1 MSGTG
6 AGRWRLAKSNG
17 RVSITWRTTPPLS
30 LVRRAVAYLPNSTL
44 FPCNVERDNHQ
55 PSENDEEAASEPS
68 SHENHYQDIRYDPKR
83 SEQIAESILDLSQR
97 LTENIISQ
105 SSKKFEIVS
114 PISIASALQLALLGA
129 NGMTFSEMM
138 DLWVD
143 FWILWAFW
151 WHSA

>member
-1 MSGTG
+1 M
-6 AGRWRLAKSNG
+6 
-17 RVSITWRTTPPLS
+17 
-30 LVRRAVAYLPNSTL
+30 
-44 FPCNVERDNHQ
+44 FPCNVERDNQQ

-129 NGMTFSEMM
+129 NGMTFNEMM
-138 DLWVD
+138 DL
-143 FWILWAFW
+143 
-151 WHSA
+151 